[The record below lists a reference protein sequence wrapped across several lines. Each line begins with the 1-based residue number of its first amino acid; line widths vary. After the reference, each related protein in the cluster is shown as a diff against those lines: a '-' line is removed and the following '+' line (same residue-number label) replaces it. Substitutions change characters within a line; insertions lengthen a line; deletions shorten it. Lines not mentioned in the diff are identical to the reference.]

1 MLFLIALVWGGTFVA
16 VKGALDS
23 VNPLT
28 FLFLRFFIATVI
40 FVLAFFGKLSGLT
53 RDTLKKGIILG
64 VLLFLGYAFQTTGLQ
79 HTSASKSGFITGL
92 LVVFTP
98 IFQWGIVRRTPKVG
112 NIIGVVLV
120 SIGLWLLMAPDESD
134 LNIGDGLTFLCAIF
148 FALYIVY
155 LDIYGKGQDAI
166 HLTFLQLGVITVLSL
181 MTAVGT
187 EEISITY
194 STRFLVGLG
203 YTGVLATVVTTYLQT
218 RYQRDTTPTRAAVIF
233 SLEPVFAA
241 VFAYLI
247 LKEIIGLLGLLGG
260 ALIFSGLVVSELADV
275 LNKFFVRFLGL
286 RFADRQEEV

>member
-1 MLFLIALVWGGTFVA
+1 MLFLIALIWGGTFVA

-23 VNPLT
+23 VDPLT

-40 FVLAFFGKLSGLT
+40 FVLAFSGKLSGLT

-79 HTSASKSGFITGL
+79 YTSASKSGFITGL

-98 IFQWGIVRRTPKVG
+98 IFQWGIERRTPKVG

-134 LNIGDGLTFLCAIF
+134 LNIGDGLTFLCAIL

-155 LDIYGKGQDAI
+155 LDIYSKGQDAI

-181 MTAVGT
+181 IAALGT

-203 YTGVLATVVTTYLQT
+203 YTGVLATVLTTYLQT

-233 SLEPVFAA
+233 TLEPVFAA

-275 LNKFFVRFLGL
+275 LNKFCVKFLGL
-286 RFADRQEEV
+286 RFVDRQEEL